1 MGRIEYR
8 LILRAREPTLCTR
21 LSFNY
26 EIPEIP
32 YISQIVEIIL
42 GLLFVTFIDD
52 RVIDVLEPEN
62 IELDSLIYV

>member
-1 MGRIEYR
+1 
-8 LILRAREPTLCTR
+8 